1 MKIEV
6 LLEYQ
11 KLDLERIK
19 IESDFASGK
28 VCQIYN
34 KCVKDL
40 QNATKNIERI
50 NNEAEEMTNTMN
62 SLIEQYTI
70 LAQDLSES
78 ENSMDEINDT
88 TAAEFFIRKAE
99 QLSAKINQL
108 SKEIGAMSQR
118 IAEVRTQ
125 YEKALATRNEARKQG
140 KEIEGTYMRD
150 LSEAKKRIA
159 EIKAKMKD
167 LESQIEERFV
177 SFYKRMRQSQKGAL
191 VVPLQGTNCG
201 GCFNDIPYG
210 LLQKMDDNGII
221 DCPHC
226 GRLIYKH
233 QND

>member
-1 MKIEV
+1 M
-6 LLEYQ
+6 LLCDAHNHLLHNMGSGAAT
-11 KLDLERIK
+11 LD
-19 IESDFASGK
+19 ESLTMARALYIQGVRYAI
-28 VCQIYN
+28 VCP
-34 KCVKDL
+34 
-40 QNATKNIERI
+40 AFH
-50 NNEAEEMTNTMN
+50 
-62 SLIEQYTI
+62 
-70 LAQDLSES
+70 ES
-78 ENSMDEINDT
+78 FETVNRFLT
-88 TAAEFFIRKAE
+88 R
-99 QLSAKINQL
+99 
-108 SKEIGAMSQR
+108 
-118 IAEVRTQ
+118 
-125 YEKALATRNEARKQG
+125 RNEARKQG
-140 KEIEGTYMRD
+140 KEIEGTYRRD